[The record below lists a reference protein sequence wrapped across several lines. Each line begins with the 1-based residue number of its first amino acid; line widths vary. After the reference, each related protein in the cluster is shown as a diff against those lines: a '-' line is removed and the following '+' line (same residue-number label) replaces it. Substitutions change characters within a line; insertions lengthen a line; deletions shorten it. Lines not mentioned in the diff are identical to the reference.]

1 MFNMGK
7 INTFIHVLKKTFTSP
22 LYYKEILKAPFS
34 FSLKFFIFYFFL
46 FSIISTL
53 FISINF
59 LSKTQSYIRN
69 LPAMLIEAY
78 PEELE
83 VKVRN
88 GEVSTNVKEP
98 YKMSV
103 KEVEKVFEENKD
115 NVLGAKEED
124 LENILVIDT
133 SGSMEDFE
141 KYKTAVLITKKN
153 IMYVNDQGRYETFPL
168 SEVGDVTINRSMV
181 ETFVGSLAPFLNLV
195 FPGLVLFVFIGAFIF
210 IPLGKMTYLLFF
222 ALVLWIIAKLM
233 KYVLS
238 FGKAYQ
244 MGLHLVVITT
254 TLFGLLSLIKVNITF
269 PFLQTILL
277 SVLSIVILSKIK
289 GNETAVTTQNH

>member
-1 MFNMGK
+1 MGK
-7 INTFIHVLKKTFTSP
+7 IKTFIHVLKNTFTKPS
-22 LYYKEILKAPFS
+22 YYKEILKAPFS
-34 FSLKFFIFYFFL
+34 FSFKFFIFYFFL
-46 FSIISTL
+46 FAIISTI
-53 FISINF
+53 FVSINF

-83 VKVRN
+83 LKIKN

-98 YKMSV
+98 FKITV

-115 NVLGAKEED
+115 NVLGAKEKD
-124 LENILVIDT
+124 VENILVIDT
-133 SGSMEDFE
+133 SGTMEDFE
-141 KYKTAVLITKKN
+141 KYNTAVFITKKN
-153 IMYVNDQGRYETFPL
+153 IMYISDKGKYEIFPL

-181 ETFVGSLAPFLNLV
+181 EMVVGNLAPLLNFV
-195 FPGLVLFVFIGAFIF
+195 FPGLVLFVFIGTFVF
-210 IPLGKMTYLLFF
+210 IPIGKMTYLLFF

-244 MGLHLVVITT
+244 MGLHLIVITT
-254 TLFGLLSLIKVNITF
+254 TLFGLLSLFKVNITF
-269 PFLQTILL
+269 PFFQTIIL
-277 SVLSIVILSKIK
+277 SILSIVILSKIR
-289 GNETAVTTQNH
+289 GNETAETTNA

>member
-1 MFNMGK
+1 MGK
-7 INTFIHVLKKTFTSP
+7 IKTFIHVLKNTFTKPS
-22 LYYKEILKAPFS
+22 YYKEILKAPFS
-34 FSLKFFIFYFFL
+34 FSFKFFIFYFFL
-46 FSIISTL
+46 FAIISTT
-53 FISINF
+53 FVSINF

-83 VKVRN
+83 LKIKN

-98 YKMSV
+98 FKITV

-115 NVLGAKEED
+115 NVLGAKEKD
-124 LENILVIDT
+124 VENILVIDT
-133 SGSMEDFE
+133 SGTMEDFE
-141 KYKTAVLITKKN
+141 KYNTAVFITKKN
-153 IMYVNDQGRYETFPL
+153 IMYISDKGKYEIFPL

-181 ETFVGSLAPFLNLV
+181 EMVVGNLAPLLNFV
-195 FPGLVLFVFIGAFIF
+195 FPGLVLFVFIGTFVF
-210 IPLGKMTYLLFF
+210 IPIGKMTYLLFF

-244 MGLHLVVITT
+244 MGLHLIVITT
-254 TLFGLLSLIKVNITF
+254 TLFGLLSLFKVNITF
-269 PFLQTILL
+269 PFFQTIIL
-277 SVLSIVILSKIK
+277 SILSIVILSKIR
-289 GNETAVTTQNH
+289 GNETAGTTNA

>member
-1 MFNMGK
+1 MGK
-7 INTFIHVLKKTFTSP
+7 IKTFIHVLKNTFTKPS
-22 LYYKEILKAPFS
+22 YYKEILKAPFS
-34 FSLKFFIFYFFL
+34 FSFKFFIFYFFL
-46 FSIISTL
+46 FAIISTT
-53 FISINF
+53 FVSINF

-83 VKVRN
+83 LKIKN

-98 YKMSV
+98 FKITV

-115 NVLGAKEED
+115 NVLGAKEKD
-124 LENILVIDT
+124 VENILVIDT
-133 SGSMEDFE
+133 SGTMEDFE
-141 KYKTAVLITKKN
+141 KYNTAVFITKKN
-153 IMYVNDQGRYETFPL
+153 IMYISDKGKYEIFPL

-181 ETFVGSLAPFLNLV
+181 EMVVGNLKPLLNFV
-195 FPGLVLFVFIGAFIF
+195 FPGLVLFVFIGTFVF
-210 IPLGKMTYLLFF
+210 IPIGKMTYLLFF

-244 MGLHLVVITT
+244 MGLHLIVITT
-254 TLFGLLSLIKVNITF
+254 TLFGLLSLFKVNITF
-269 PFLQTILL
+269 PFFQTIIL
-277 SVLSIVILSKIK
+277 SILSIVILSKIR
-289 GNETAVTTQNH
+289 GNETAETTNA

>member
-1 MFNMGK
+1 MGK

-46 FSIISTL
+46 FSIITTL
-53 FISINF
+53 FVSINF

-83 VKVRN
+83 LKIRN

-98 YKMSV
+98 FKITV

-124 LENILVIDT
+124 VENILVIDT
-133 SGSMEDFE
+133 SGTMEDFE
-141 KYKTAVLITKKN
+141 KYNTAVLITKKN
-153 IMYVNDQGRYETFPL
+153 IMYISDQGRHESIPL
-168 SEVGDVTINRSMV
+168 SEVGDVTINRNMV
-181 ETFVGSLAPFLNLV
+181 EMFVGKAAPLLNLV
-195 FPGLVLFVFIGAFIF
+195 FPGLVLFVFIGTFSFLPFAN
-210 IPLGKMTYLLFF
+210 MVYLLFF

-238 FGKAYQ
+238 FRKAYQ

-254 TLFGLLSLIKVNITF
+254 TLFGLLSLIKVNVTF
-269 PFLQTILL
+269 PFLQTIIL
-277 SVLSIVILSKIK
+277 SVLSIVILNKIK
-289 GNETAVTTQNH
+289 GNETAETNA